1 MEQLDLK
8 VSDARQVMIKKLLTT
23 CMTDSLKD
31 EETKNEK
38 VRWRDR
44 GNKLIADNVD
54 TIRKEQGKLNS
65 NLKQVSQHL

>member
-1 MEQLDLK
+1 ML
-8 VSDARQVMIKKLLTT
+8 DARRMMIKKLLTT

-31 EETKNEK
+31 EETENEK
-38 VRWRDR
+38 VRWRDC

>member
-1 MEQLDLK
+1 
-8 VSDARQVMIKKLLTT
+8 MIKKLLTT

-31 EETKNEK
+31 EETENEK